1 MNYEHLRKL
10 AEAVPQVPMI
20 PVNTHITRFTRTPAS
35 TYGFEIQATEPY
47 EYGIGDDPEARPV
60 RDYIIAAS
68 PSVILAILA
77 ELDALRAE
85 LEQKKKYILLLRG
98 D

>member
-1 MNYEHLRKL
+1 MSDYSELKRL
-10 AEAVPQVPMI
+10 AEAAHRAHENITPWFALGSGD
-20 PVNTHITRFTRTPAS
+20 VNICFGHTPNNVSPPGA
-35 TYGFEIQATEPY
+35 Y
-47 EYGIGDDPEARPV
+47 
-60 RDYIIAAS
+60 IAAAA

-77 ELDALRAE
+77 ELEALRAE

>member
-1 MNYEHLRKL
+1 MSDYSECSECRHFKDDHEELNRVWNALGVDRYNGKS
-10 AEAVPQVPMI
+10 
-20 PVNTHITRFTRTPAS
+20 AS
-35 TYGFEIQATEPY
+35 EN
-47 EYGIGDDPEARPV
+47 V
-60 RDYIIAAS
+60 
-68 PSVILAILA
+68 LAILA